1 MSVMLEWNGACRVV
15 TCRVG
20 VIVRMRQFTSG
31 NEILI
36 R

>member
-1 MSVMLEWNGACRVV
+1 MSVMLEWNGACRVII
-15 TCRVG
+15 CRVG
-20 VIVRMRQFTSG
+20 VIVRVRQFISG